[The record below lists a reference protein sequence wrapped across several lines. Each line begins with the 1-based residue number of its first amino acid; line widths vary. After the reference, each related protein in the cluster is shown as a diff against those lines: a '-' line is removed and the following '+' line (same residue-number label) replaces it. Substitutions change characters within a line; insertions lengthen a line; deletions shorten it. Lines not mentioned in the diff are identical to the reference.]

1 MFIVAAPRSCAV
13 LILACL
19 LTAAAQAQPCGGS
32 SMRAATEL
40 AAPVVNL
47 SAQASA
53 EVLADTLAVTLRVLR
68 QGSDAAKLQAQ
79 LKQVIDAALA
89 DARRSAAAPGLE
101 VRTGVFNISPRYG
114 NNAAI
119 VGWQGQAELILSGID
134 TALVAAQAGRLT
146 GLQVVASSFSVSPAL
161 REKLEADLVAQAIER
176 FRRRAALVAQGLGYA
191 DVVVR
196 ELAVSGADGEPPPRV
211 MAMMARS
218 ADMASA
224 ESAPLPVE
232 PGLVR
237 LSASVQGSVHLLNK
251 R

>member
-1 MFIVAAPRSCAV
+1 
-13 LILACL
+13 
-19 LTAAAQAQPCGGS
+19 
-32 SMRAATEL
+32 
-40 AAPVVNL
+40 
-47 SAQASA
+47 
-53 EVLADTLAVTLRVLR
+53 
-68 QGSDAAKLQAQ
+68 
-79 LKQVIDAALA
+79 
-89 DARRSAAAPGLE
+89 
-101 VRTGVFNISPRYG
+101 
-114 NNAAI
+114 
-119 VGWQGQAELILSGID
+119 
-134 TALVAAQAGRLT
+134 
-146 GLQVVASSFSVSPAL
+146 VSPAL